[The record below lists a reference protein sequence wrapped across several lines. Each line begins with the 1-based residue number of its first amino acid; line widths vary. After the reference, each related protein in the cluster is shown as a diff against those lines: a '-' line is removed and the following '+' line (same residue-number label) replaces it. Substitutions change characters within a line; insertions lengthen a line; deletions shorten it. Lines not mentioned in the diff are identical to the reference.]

1 MESGFFKNTD
11 MDVVCSSFLFNGIDR
26 QSVEDALSDPL
37 CEKIRYKKGD
47 VIYDETDF
55 RRSLALILE
64 GRVEVSK
71 GNGPGRKYI
80 MNTIAAPGLFG
91 AAAIFSGE
99 DTYVTKITATAPCRI
114 LFFPQE
120 LIEKLICSDCRIS
133 KNYIV
138 FLSGR
143 IQFLNKKIQSLVTTC
158 TAQSVARYL
167 VSAAEEHG
175 GKYEV
180 TKIRSYSSLAKMLNI
195 GRASLYRSLD
205 FFTESGLIERQ
216 GKTIVILDLNSLI
229 CISNDGGAE

>member
-1 MESGFFKNTD
+1 MEDDFLKSTD
-11 MDVVCSSFLFNGIDR
+11 MDVVCSSFLFDGIDR
-26 QSVEDALSDPL
+26 QLVESALSDPL
-37 CEKIRYKKGD
+37 CEKIIYKKGD
-47 VIYDETDF
+47 IIYRETDF
-55 RRSLALILE
+55 RRSLGLILE

-71 GNGPGRKYI
+71 GKGPGRKYI

-99 DTYVTKITATAPCRI
+99 DTYVTKIIAMAPCRI

-120 LIEKLICSDCRIS
+120 LIEKLICSDYRIA

-158 TAQSVARYL
+158 TTQSVARYL
-167 VSAAEEHG
+167 VSAMEERG
-175 GKYEV
+175 GRYEV
-180 TKIRSYSSLAKMLNI
+180 SKIKSYSSLAKMLNI

-205 FFTESGLIERQ
+205 FFTENGLIQRQ

-229 CISNDGGAE
+229 GISNDGEAE